1 MAREQVTGYL
11 EEMFGLSGTTA
22 VITGGAGAIA
32 AALGEA
38 LLRAGAAVALWGHH
52 KSTIDPA
59 VARLAEAVPGSEGRL
74 FGFEA
79 EAGSEAGLW
88 EALEATEGALGV
100 PAVLVNGVG
109 GNRGKSPLVE
119 QDMKLFE
126 EVLRLNLVAGL
137 MVPTKVFA
145 AYWIRRKIA
154 GCIINLTS
162 MASYLPLS
170 GVWAYDA
177 AKAGVLSLTQ
187 ASAKELAFHGIRVNA
202 IAPGFFVGK
211 QNRDLL
217 YKAETGELT
226 DRGRA
231 IIAHTPYGRF
241 GETSELAG
249 ALLFLASSRASGFV
263 TGVSLPVDGGY
274 LVHNI

>member
-1 MAREQVTGYL
+1 MARQQATGYL
-11 EEMFGLSGTTA
+11 EEMFGLSGTVA

-52 KSTIDPA
+52 RSTIDPA
-59 VARLAEAVPGSEGRL
+59 VARLAEAVPGSRGRL

-79 EAGSEAGLW
+79 DAGSEAGLG

-100 PAVLVNGVG
+100 PTLLVNGVG

-145 AYWIRRKIA
+145 AYWIRRKVA
-154 GCIINLTS
+154 GSIINLTS
-162 MASYLPLS
+162 MSSYVPLS

-177 AKAGVLSLTQ
+177 AKAGVLNLTQ
-187 ASAKELAFHGIRVNA
+187 ASAKELAPHGIRVNA

-211 QNRDLL
+211 QNRALL
-217 YKAETGELT
+217 YDVETGELT
-226 DRGRA
+226 ARGQA

-249 ALLFLASSRASGFV
+249 ALLFLASPRASGFV

-274 LVHNI
+274 LVDSI

>member
-1 MAREQVTGYL
+1 MGKQTRNAYL
-11 EEMFGLSGTTA
+11 EEMFGLSGMAA

-38 LLRAGAAVALWGHH
+38 LLQAGAKVALWGHH
-52 KSTIDPA
+52 RSTIDPA
-59 VARLAEAVPGSEGRL
+59 VARLAAAVTGAEERL

-79 EAGSEAGLW
+79 DAASEAQMR
-88 EALEATEGALGV
+88 EALEATERGLGV
-100 PAVLVNGVG
+100 APALLVNGVG

-145 AYWIRRKIA
+145 AYWIERRIP
-154 GCIINLTS
+154 GGIINLTS
-162 MASYLPLS
+162 MSSYVPLS

-177 AKAGVLSLTQ
+177 AKAGVLNLTQ
-187 ASAKELAFHGIRVNA
+187 ASAKELAPHGIRVNA

-211 QNRDLL
+211 QNRALL
-217 YKAETGELT
+217 YDETGELT
-226 DRGRA
+226 ARG
-231 IIAHTPYGRF
+231 
-241 GETSELAG
+241 
-249 ALLFLASSRASGFV
+249 RASGFV

-274 LVHNI
+274 LVDNI